1 MKFAILHLYTYARV
15 TLALGLQY
23 YLYPRLYEFVLI
35 QSANI
40 SLDASE
46 PVLTSVEMVFSYQ
59 NRLKIY
65 RRMVIYSVV
74 SLVSRELDL
83 CLGSL
88 GLISRL
94 DQPTNQS

>member
-65 RRMVIYSVV
+65 RRMVMH
-74 SLVSRELDL
+74 RENWT
-83 CLGSL
+83 CVWEVWG
-88 GLISRL
+88 
-94 DQPTNQS
+94 